1 MSDSLVQGLNNGR
14 PVPQNHSIGKNGS
27 FWLPKK
33 IAEQGT
39 NHKQRVNQS
48 KSQKTPTESQTS
60 NNSSKPKLN
69 TLETQNKPNF
79 EKSILSAKKNISGSR
94 LPQSSKSVFNK
105 KTSSSPQS
113 SSKGQNHLTFQSNSL
128 KQTFSLVKN
137 AFFTVNHKED
147 SKPVLNQP
155 ILNRHNQKDQGME
168 NHDKDN
174 KNRGT
179 KNASKLSEMEETVKK
194 SSNSTTNESSLVHT
208 ESSSTSK
215 FASLIGRALA
225 PRVAYS
231 NKHAKKIVR
240 FAIDLPNGCKLGVRL
255 EKSEAGISVCF
266 ISPQKE
272 IRSLLNVCQES
283 ISSSVQKDSNTQ
295 LKIKIFPDYQSMD
308 NHHRLVA

>member
-1 MSDSLVQGLNNGR
+1 MSDSLVQGLHNGR

-27 FWLPKK
+27 FWLPKN

-39 NHKQRVNQS
+39 NHKQRANQT
-48 KSQKTPTESQTS
+48 KSQKTPTESKSS
-60 NNSSKPKLN
+60 NNSSKVKQN
-69 TLETQNKPNF
+69 SLETQNKPNF
-79 EKSILSAKKNISGSR
+79 EKSILSAKKNISESR
-94 LPQSSKSVFNK
+94 LLQSSKSVFNK

-113 SSKGQNHLTFQSNSL
+113 SSKGRNHLTLQSNSL
-128 KQTFSLVKN
+128 KQSFSLLKN
-137 AFFTVNHKED
+137 VVVTVNHKED
-147 SKPVLNQP
+147 SKSVLNQP

-168 NHDKDN
+168 NNDKDN
-174 KNRGT
+174 RNRGT
-179 KNASKLSEMEETVKK
+179 KHALKGNEMEETLKK
-194 SSNSTTNESSLVHT
+194 SSNPVTTESSLVHT
-208 ESSSTSK
+208 ESSSVSK
-215 FASLIGRALA
+215 FTSLVGRALA

-240 FAIDLPNGCKLGVRL
+240 FAVDLPNGCKLGVRL

-272 IRSLLNVCQES
+272 IRSLLNVCKES